1 MWAQSRTTAF
11 YNTEYNNAPNDVNI
25 MSTSEYRQVI
35 DLNGEWE
42 IRIGESDKW
51 QKIYVPSSLN
61 IQKKL
66 HFKKK
71 FYLPADVE
79 KYHAKLFVHG
89 INYSCK
95 IKLNGIFIGSHSG
108 GYTCFSLDI
117 LESILEPG
125 EDNIIE
131 IEIDNGPESDVYTF
145 LRPQPWGWKE
155 YSGIVREIYLLL
167 QPKITIT
174 SWKVDYSFNQTYE
187 RCSTVFTF
195 TFQNFNQASKSSKT
209 GNIELKQENIQE
221 IGYFIEVY
229 NIQTGKLVKGNK
241 ANPKFITVHQGFQDT
256 LLFTFRNVALWS
268 PENPILYR
276 LKVTIIKRNNII
288 VDSFQTTFGF
298 RDIEIRDNS
307 LFLNGQKAKLI
318 GIYRIE
324 QHPDYGVSLP
334 WEIQKQDIELMKNL
348 GINVVRS
355 GPYPNHP
362 YFYELC
368 DQVGLMVLEEIPV
381 YQIPAS
387 IIDKQESI
395 NHALLH
401 LQEMIERDRRH
412 PSIVGWGLGSNLD
425 VTDSRTAHYIANL
438 ASRARELDRRPI
450 YYSSEIIRNDICE
463 DLVDFKLLDFYDP
476 KLSTL
481 KYTITEL
488 EKINPESPIYIGRIG
503 SSVLPENV
511 DIGYTSLEN
520 QAKYVSDLYKLVE
533 NNDFINGIFFWSF
546 ADWQGSVPVLM
557 QWPSSANHVYHRGL
571 VTENRVPR
579 PAYQKLKKVILS
591 DQLTSF
597 TIGNIPDES
606 QAALIFTGFAIII
619 ILLIALKQ
627 HRWFG
632 KNFRRSLLFTKIF
645 FDDILDRRNIQTWQ
659 TMMLGFAITSSFAL
673 GIASLCFFYRQD
685 IYFDLVISQF
695 FVPIGL
701 KKVVVYLIWHPITNV
716 IVMTLLLLC
725 LVWIIAL
732 LHNLALM
739 IFGLNRG
746 VTFSLNLII
755 WSGSNL
761 IFILPF
767 SMAFYSALQH
777 ASALL
782 VYMIIVIIFLLWYI
796 SRFLFALK
804 ITYDTFFRKAL
815 ISIVSILIILLF
827 GIGLFFQK
835 KYQTFTYVDFYRKTI
850 NSQFK

>member
-1 MWAQSRTTAF
+1 MWAQSGTTAF

-25 MSTSEYRQVI
+25 MSISEYRQVI

-51 QKIYVPSSLN
+51 QKIYVPSSLD

-66 HFKKK
+66 HFRKK

-95 IKLNGIFIGSHSG
+95 IKLNEIFIGSHSG

-174 SWKVDYSFNQTYE
+174 SWDVDYSFNQTYE

-256 LLFTFRNVALWS
+256 LLFTFRNIALWS
-268 PENPILYR
+268 PENPILYK
-276 LKVTIIKRNNII
+276 LNVTVIKRNNVV

-307 LFLNGQKAKLI
+307 LFLNGEKTKLI

-412 PSIVGWGLGSNLD
+412 PSIIGWGLGSNLD

-438 ASRARELDRRPI
+438 ASRARELDSRPL

-476 KLSTL
+476 ELSTL
-481 KYTITEL
+481 ERTITEL
-488 EKINPESPIYIGRIG
+488 EKINPGSPIYIGRIG
-503 SSVLPENV
+503 SSVIPENV

-597 TIGNIPDES
+597 TISNIPDES

-685 IYFDLVISQF
+685 VYFDLVISQF

-782 VYMIIVIIFLLWYI
+782 VYIIIVIIFLLWYI

-815 ISIVSILIILLF
+815 FCIVSILIILLF

-835 KYQTFTYVDFYRKTI
+835 KYQTFTYVDFYLKTI